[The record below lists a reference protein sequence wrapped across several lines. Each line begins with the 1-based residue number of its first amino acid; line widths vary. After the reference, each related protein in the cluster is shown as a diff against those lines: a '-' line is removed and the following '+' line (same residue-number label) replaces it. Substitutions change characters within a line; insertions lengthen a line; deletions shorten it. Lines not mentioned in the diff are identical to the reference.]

1 MGRALLITQRV
12 GPGLIETI
20 DELTAKLNLDQMPI
34 IGEAWIYQV
43 FAVVM
48 SALVAAYVVKRVLDH
63 LERRAERT
71 NNMWDDALV
80 YAARRPAW
88 VLIWS
93 MGLMWAARITA
104 NQMDEGLAD
113 VLDQVQRILLIALLC
128 WFILRLMKEIE
139 QRLVDPRYR
148 AKPVDQTTVSAI
160 GKLLRASV
168 IITAA
173 LVVLQSLGYSVS
185 GGLAFGGIGGIAVGF
200 AAKDLLANF
209 FGGLMVYLDRPFAVG
224 DWVRSPDR
232 DIEGTVEHIGW
243 RLTRIRTFDKRPI
256 YVPNAIFNNIVVQNP
271 SRMSHRRIY
280 EHLGIRYSDIGH
292 MEPIV
297 HKVREMLKAH
307 DDIDQNQ
314 TLMVFFDRCAPSSVD
329 FFIYCFTTPVWAE
342 YHRVKEDILLKVLT
356 IIEDHEA
363 QVAFPTSTLHLP
375 DPLALRGE
383 FQSAD
388 SGKQVANES
397 HERSNA

>member
-1 MGRALLITQRV
+1 MDS
-12 GPGLIETI
+12 I
-20 DELTAKLNLDQMPI
+20 DELTAKLNMEQLPL
-34 IGEAWIYQV
+34 IGEAWMYQV
-43 FAVVM
+43 FAVVLC
-48 SALVAAYVVKRVLDH
+48 ALVAAYVVKLILDR
-63 LERRAERT
+63 LERRAELT
-71 NNMWDDALV
+71 TNMWDDALV

-104 NQMDEGLAD
+104 NEMDEGLAD
-113 VLDQVQRILLIALLC
+113 VLDQCQRILLIVLLC
-128 WFILRLMKEIE
+128 WFILRLMKEVE
-139 QRLVDPRYR
+139 KRLVDTRYR
-148 AKPVDQTTVSAI
+148 QKPVDKTTVNAV

-168 IITAA
+168 IITAT

-185 GGLAFGGIGGIAVGF
+185 GVMAFGGIGGIAVGF

-209 FGGLMVYLDRPFAVG
+209 FGGLMVFLDRPFAVG

-243 RLTRIRTFDKRPI
+243 RLSRIRTFDKR
-256 YVPNAIFNNIVVQNP
+256 P

-280 EHLGIRYSDIGH
+280 EHLGIRYADVGQ

-297 HKVREMLKAH
+297 QKVRDMLKEH
-307 DDIDQNQ
+307 EDIDQEQ
-314 TLMVFFDRCAPSSVD
+314 TQMVFFDRCAPSSVD

-342 YHRVKEDILLKVLT
+342 YHRVKEDILLKILA
-356 IIEDHEA
+356 IINDHQA

-375 DPLALRGE
+375 DPLALHTER
-383 FQSAD
+383 QSAEGASQGSAES
-388 SGKQVANES
+388 SG
-397 HERSNA
+397 RSSS

>member
-1 MGRALLITQRV
+1 MGHALFITERI
-12 GPGLIETI
+12 GPGLMDSI
-20 DELTAKLNLDQMPI
+20 DELTAKLNMEQLPL
-34 IGEAWIYQV
+34 IGEAWMYQV
-43 FAVVM
+43 FAVVLC
-48 SALVAAYVVKRVLDH
+48 ALVAAYVVKLILDR
-63 LERRAERT
+63 LERRAELT
-71 NNMWDDALV
+71 TNMWDDALV

-104 NQMDEGLAD
+104 NEMDEGLAD
-113 VLDQVQRILLIALLC
+113 VLDQCQRILLIVLLC
-128 WFILRLMKEIE
+128 WFILRLMKEVE
-139 QRLVDPRYR
+139 KRLVDTRYR
-148 AKPVDQTTVSAI
+148 QKPVDKTTVNAV

-168 IITAA
+168 IITAT

-185 GGLAFGGIGGIAVGF
+185 GVMAFGGIGGIAVGF

-209 FGGLMVYLDRPFAVG
+209 FGGLMVFLDRPFAVG

-243 RLTRIRTFDKRPI
+243 RLSRIRTFDKRPL
-256 YVPNAIFNNIVVQNP
+256 YVPNSIFNNIVVENP

-280 EHLGIRYSDIGH
+280 EHLGIRYADVGQ

-297 HKVREMLKAH
+297 QKVRDMLKEH
-307 DDIDQNQ
+307 EDIDQEQ
-314 TLMVFFDRCAPSSVD
+314 TQMVFFDRCAPSSVD

-342 YHRVKEDILLKVLT
+342 YHRVKEDILLKILA
-356 IIEDHEA
+356 IINDHQA

-375 DPLALRGE
+375 DPLALHTER
-383 FQSAD
+383 QSAEGASQGSAES
-388 SGKQVANES
+388 SG
-397 HERSNA
+397 RSSS

>member
-1 MGRALLITQRV
+1 MID
-12 GPGLIETI
+12 TI
-20 DELTAKLNLDQMPI
+20 DDLTAQLNLEQMPL

-43 FAVVM
+43 FAVVLC
-48 SALVAAYVVKRVLDH
+48 ALVAAYVVKRLLDH

-71 NNMWDDALV
+71 HNMWDDALV

-104 NQMDEGLAD
+104 HQMDEGLAE
-113 VLDQVQRILLIALLC
+113 VLDQIQRILLIVLLC
-128 WFILRLMKEIE
+128 WFILRLIKQIE
-139 QRLVDPRYR
+139 KRLVDPQYR
-148 AKPVDQTTVSAI
+148 EKPVDQTTVSAI
-160 GKLLRASV
+160 GKLLRAAV

-173 LVVLQSLGYSVS
+173 LVALQTLGYSVS
-185 GGLAFGGIGGIAVGF
+185 GVMAFGGIGGIAVGF

-209 FGGLMVYLDRPFAVG
+209 FGGLMIYLDRPFAVG

-243 RLTRIRTFDKRPI
+243 RLSRIRTFDKRPI

-271 SRMSHRRIY
+271 SRMTHRRIY
-280 EHLGIRYSDIGH
+280 EHIGIRYADIGH

-307 DDIDQNQ
+307 EDIAQDQTQ
-314 TLMVFFDRCAPSSVD
+314 MVFFDRCAPSSVD

-342 YHRVKEDILLKVLT
+342 YHRVKEDVLLKILA

-375 DPLALRGE
+375 DPLTLHAEAQQGDSQGR
-383 FQSAD
+383 AD
-388 SGKQVANES
+388 P
-397 HERSNA
+397 SNKSRHASEGSDA